1 MNERELITARL
12 SAPTFNETVRPRTE
26 DDLTPAEL
34 AAAAID
40 MDRVLEREPQL
51 GDFGF
56 GVWDS
61 RRKTRAERTAEL
73 RRDRESMLEPRSLAE
88 FTAAREWLRRFKK
101 IKNLNRGGTSYGLK
115 HVAEDEIGYSANGCF
130 IAAAIAEGFAVR
142 RTDYDSPNA
151 WFNISRFSAWR
162 RYQVRRDISSL
173 SQGFLAS
180 MVLARSSIR
189 GRPFFGAQL
198 IGL

>member
-101 IKNLNRGGTSYGLK
+101 IKTSQPGRNELRPE
-115 HVAEDEIGYSANGCF
+115 A
-130 IAAAIAEGFAVR
+130 
-142 RTDYDSPNA
+142 
-151 WFNISRFSAWR
+151 
-162 RYQVRRDISSL
+162 
-173 SQGFLAS
+173 
-180 MVLARSSIR
+180 R
-189 GRPFFGAQL
+189 GRG
-198 IGL
+198 

>member
-101 IKNLNRGGTSYGLK
+101 IKTLNRGGTSYGLK
-115 HVAEDEIGYSANGCF
+115 HVAEDEIGYSTNGCF

-151 WFNISRFSAWR
+151 WFNISTEAWRHVERGREERRRFSR
-162 RYQVRRDISSL
+162 V
-173 SQGFLAS
+173 
-180 MVLARSSIR
+180 
-189 GRPFFGAQL
+189 
-198 IGL
+198 